1 MIYELNKRGYSYFSS
16 SRKKTLL
23 GYFLNVILQNISTDD
38 MKNKLKKAIENNDD
52 DYFKS
57 INNSYTAYIFFKDT
71 IDSNKK
77 LKDFLINIIFYLT
90 KYYSSENCEKLE
102 NFFQE
107 QTGYYLLIEK
117 IKYDES
123 PNLSDPIILRNCF
136 CQINQE
142 LERRHTFGIYDSL
155 FNMSDIGFKY
165 LDENKNKFR
174 VILKFQTFLGQ
185 LDFRYRG
192 TISAIF
198 DDLAESTMLDI
209 ELTNK
214 ILKLKEIFK
223 DENEEK
229 NVLFERYKNEFEN
242 IVYNITS
249 KNELYNIGK
258 MMLNCMDDDI
268 EKIKDKNLKDLI
280 TSLLKENINERIS
293 WENYINHPFFKNDS
307 NNNNNENYK
316 YNILKHFNIGYEY
329 ITNIIFL
336 KDNKILFKE
345 NGENF
350 YLIEEN
356 FKKMCEFIEKFE
368 GYYLLNLDDLIL
380 IDDKEKKKI
389 YFFKLKENKE
399 PLKTEKKLEEEI
411 KEKSCNND
419 EIKINKYIHFNEFFD
434 EVQTIDI
441 NYTEILP
448 LLYEPKYLVIGTDNH
463 NITLWKNINLIYI
476 KTLSFEIENNALA
489 LLEIKKTRGIVVC
502 IKNKEKEN
510 EYLEDKNYMLNFYE
524 YNETGDYIKKGNIQ
538 NLRSVYQLCMINDH
552 LFAYK
557 DISNMLKIIDATSY
571 QIIKLIML
579 ETRHFNL
586 FRNKFG
592 NIMVGLL
599 YEISDYS
606 YTEFF
611 KEYKF
616 DNESINLIRKNT
628 IKGINP
634 ICFAES
640 DNNLI
645 AFGTHNGKIYVLN

>member
-1 MIYELNKRGYSYFSS
+1 MIYELDKRGYSYFS
-16 SRKKTLL
+16 RKQTLL
-23 GYFLNVILQNISTDD
+23 GYFLNV
-38 MKNKLKKAIENNDD
+38 KLKKGSINDEKVIDDSND

-57 INNSYTAYIFFKDT
+57 INNDYTAYIFFKDN

-77 LKDFLINIIFYLT
+77 LKDFFMNIIFYLT

-293 WENYINHPFFKNDS
+293 WEDYINHPFFKNDS

-510 EYLEDKNYMLNFYE
+510 EYLEEDKNYMLNFYE

-628 IKGINP
+628 INGINP
-634 ICFAES
+634 KCFAES

-645 AFGTHNGKIYVLN
+645 AFGTHNGQIFVLN

>member
-336 KDNKILFKE
+336 KDNKILFRE
-345 NGENF
+345 NGESF

-489 LLEIKKTRGIVVC
+489 LLEIKKTKGIVAC
-502 IKNKEKEN
+502 IINKEKEN
-510 EYLEDKNYMLNFYE
+510 EYLEKNYMLNFYE

>member
-107 QTGYYLLIEK
+107 QSGYYLIIEK
-117 IKYDES
+117 INYDES

-136 CQINQE
+136 SQINQE
-142 LERRHTFGIYDSL
+142 LERRHSFGIYDSL
-155 FNMSDIGFKY
+155 FNMSDLGFKY

-192 TISAIF
+192 TIFAIF
-198 DDLAESTMLDI
+198 EDLAESGMLDI
-209 ELTNK
+209 ELTKK
-214 ILKLKEIFK
+214 ILNLKEIFK
-223 DENEEK
+223 DENEEN
-229 NVLFERYKNEFEN
+229 NVLFKKYKNEFEN
-242 IVYNITS
+242 IVYNVTS

-258 MMLNCMDDDI
+258 MMLKCMNDDI

-293 WENYINHPFFKNDS
+293 WEEYLNHPFFKNDS
-307 NNNNNENYK
+307 NNNNNENYN
-316 YNILKHFNIGYEY
+316 YNIMKQFNMGYNY

-336 KDNKILFKE
+336 KDNKILFRE
-345 NGENF
+345 EGENF

-356 FKKMCEFIEKFE
+356 LKIIYKFLEKFK
-368 GYYLLNLDDLIL
+368 GYHLLNLDDLIL
-380 IDDKEKKKI
+380 IDNEEKKQI
-389 YFFKLKENKE
+389 HFFKLKENKE
-399 PLKTEKKLEEEI
+399 SLKTEKKLEEEI
-411 KEKSCNND
+411 KEKLCFDD
-419 EIKINKYIHFNEFFD
+419 ENKINFNEIFD

-441 NYTEILP
+441 NYTAILS

-463 NITLWKNINLIYI
+463 NITLWKNNNLKYT
-476 KTLSFEIENNALA
+476 KTLSFELENNALA
-489 LLEIKKTRGIVVC
+489 LLEIKKTKGIVAC
-502 IKNKEKEN
+502 IINKEKEN
-510 EYLEDKNYMLNFYE
+510 EYLEKNYMLNFYE

-538 NLRSVYQLCMINDH
+538 NLEKVYQLCMLNDH

-571 QIIKLIML
+571 QIIKLIIL
-579 ETRHFNL
+579 ETRHFRL
-586 FRNKFG
+586 FRNKYG

-599 YEISDYS
+599 YEMGDIS

-628 IKGINP
+628 IEGINP

-645 AFGTHNGKIYVLN
+645 AFGTHNGQIYVLN